1 MRKLFAVPMAAAV
14 ASVISVTGAAQLSAQ
29 SIAGDWNANYNS
41 PGGPIAFKI
50 AFMVDGEKL
59 TGTVKRTAGDSP
71 LTGTVKGDSVR
82 FSYTIKYGDNDL
94 LLTIIAKVTGGTAM
108 KGSVDFAG
116 QAQESFEAKK
126 ASAVGISEKH
136 EGAGS
141 PR

>member
-1 MRKLFAVPMAAAV
+1 MRTLFTVAV
-14 ASVISVTGAAQLSAQ
+14 ASVISITSASTLTAQ
-29 SIAGDWNANYNS
+29 SVAGDWNASYNS
-41 PGGPIAFKI
+41 PGGPIAFKL
-50 AFMVDGEKL
+50 ALVVDGEKL

-94 LLTIIAKVTGGTAM
+94 LLTVVAKVTAGTVM
-108 KGSVDFAG
+108 KGMVDFAG

-126 ASAVGISEKH
+126 ASPA
-136 EGAGS
+136 GAPARLDLTAS